1 VNHQTA
7 QTHRQHGVTLIELMV
22 ALVIGLI
29 LTAGAVQIFLGSK
42 ETYRTSE
49 ALSRV
54 QENGRMALQL
64 LGQDIRQAD
73 YKGCQDNLTDVNNQL
88 NDDSSDYQPLANGGV
103 DVSDDGGPNNSDGF
117 TLRSAGTNENLYLT
131 QQPSDTSAGLTVN
144 RKKAVEEG
152 AIMIIT
158 DCRSADLFQ
167 VSNDPVANDSNQ
179 INHNQKG
186 SLSPGN
192 AQQGLSK
199 VYEPGSM
206 TLQFRQFRYAITQ
219 DDESGRNF
227 LTRFIDED
235 TSASD
240 EEDLIPGVVDFQLT
254 YGVDNDGDAVAD
266 YYVSG
271 GDISSEA
278 DEEEIVAV
286 HVDLVVQSEATNVT
300 TDTGQQTFTLDD
312 GTDSGK
318 PVNIQDGRLAQRFT
332 GTYTLRNRVR

>member
-167 VSNDPVANDSNQ
+167 VTNDPANGGSNQ
-179 INHNQKG
+179 INHAKSRSG
-186 SLSPGN
+186 SPSPGN
-192 AQQGLSK
+192 AQQALSK
-199 VYEPGSM
+199 EYEAGSM
-206 TLQFRQFRYAITQ
+206 ALQFRQFRYAITQ
-219 DDESGRNF
+219 EKKSGRNF

-271 GDISSEA
+271 DKA

-312 GTDSGK
+312 GTT
-318 PVNIQDGRLAQRFT
+318 VNIQDGRLAQRFT